1 MNETSTPVAGHYVG
15 VITLIAVGQILFGV
29 DFCTVN
35 VALATISRDLHVRPD
50 ILPWVVSTYSLTY
63 AGFLVLGGRAA
74 DSFGRRRFCIF
85 GLCLFGGG
93 LLLAMLAPDVW
104 VLIAARAIEGLGS
117 AFFIPASFSLI
128 NVLLPDGPV
137 RHRAFSIF
145 SATQGLGMV
154 LGLCGGGFITTHFGW
169 RAVFSTTL
177 PLVAAAIYLS
187 ARYIP
192 AHEAT
197 VEKHRLD
204 LGGAVL
210 ITAAAVLALTSL
222 SAMGEYGW
230 TSLQGLRLVGAA
242 VLALL
247 AFLLLERSLRD
258 PLVPPSIYG
267 HLNFLGGSIAGI
279 GAMATTGCC
288 FVLLNL
294 LMQRLLHFTA
304 TESGL
309 GMMPYAFAVLM
320 AGRFIDHAMSRYPLR
335 AMILAGFACFIG
347 GTLLFS
353 MISQARGYGWN
364 VIPASLL
371 AGFGSTVASILLM
384 ALGTAAVPKALQG
397 VGTGVLIT
405 FQQIGLAL
413 GVTVG
418 VTVVTSGIRSGA
430 TPIAAFSHGFLAAT
444 VMAAIGLLCTLLFT
458 RNIAAAPRLA
468 TGTLRETI

>member
-1 MNETSTPVAGHYVG
+1 MNESSTPTAGHYIG

-29 DFCTVN
+29 DFCTIN
-35 VALATISRDLHVRPD
+35 VALATISRDLQVRPN

-74 DSFGRRRFCIF
+74 DTFGRRRFCIF
-85 GLCLFGGG
+85 GLCLFGAG

-104 VLIAARAIEGLGS
+104 VLIAARALEGFGS

-128 NVLLPDGPV
+128 NVLLPAGPV
-137 RHRAFSIF
+137 RQRAFSIF
-145 SATQGLGMV
+145 GATQGIGMI

-169 RAVFSTTL
+169 RAVFLTTL
-177 PLVAAAIYLS
+177 PLVAAAIWLS
-187 ARYIP
+187 VRYIP
-192 AHEAT
+192 AHEQT
-197 VEKHRLD
+197 GEKHGVD

-210 ITAAAVLALTSL
+210 ITAAAVLALISL
-222 SAMGEYGW
+222 SAMGAYGW
-230 TSLQGLRLVGAA
+230 TSFQGLRLVAA
-242 VLALL
+242 SVLALL

-258 PLVPPSIYG
+258 PLVPPSLYG
-267 HLNFLGGSIAGI
+267 HLNFLGGSFAGI

-304 TESGL
+304 MQSGL
-309 GMMPYAFAVLM
+309 GMLPYAIAVLL

-335 AMILAGFACFIG
+335 ATILVGFAFFSAG
-347 GTLLFS
+347 ALLFS
-353 MISQARGYGWN
+353 MISEARGYGLN

-371 AGFGSTVASILLM
+371 AGFGSVLSTVLLM
-384 ALGTAAVPKALQG
+384 ALSTASIPNALQG

-413 GVTVG
+413 GVSVG
-418 VTVVTSGIRSGA
+418 LTVVTASLRAGDTLI
-430 TPIAAFSHGFLAAT
+430 TAFSHGFLAAT
-444 VMAAIGLLCTLLFT
+444 AMAIIGLLCTSLFT
-458 RNIAAAPRLA
+458 RKIAVTPRLA
-468 TGTLRETI
+468 IGKLSETI